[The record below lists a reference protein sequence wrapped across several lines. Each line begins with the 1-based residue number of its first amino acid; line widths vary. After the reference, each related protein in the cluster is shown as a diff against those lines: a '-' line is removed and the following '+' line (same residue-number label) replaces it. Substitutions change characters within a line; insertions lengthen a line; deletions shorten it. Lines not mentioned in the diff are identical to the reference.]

1 MNNFYCKKCNNLCP
15 SGILDNELCTD
26 CNLIGTII
34 SVFWGKF
41 GIQSCLIHNV
51 SKNGIVYAQRWNKKA
66 KCYTIPKPVIYYNG
80 VYRLNK

>member
-1 MNNFYCKKCNNLCP
+1 
-15 SGILDNELCTD
+15 
-26 CNLIGTII
+26 
-34 SVFWGKF
+34 VFWGKF

>member
-1 MNNFYCKKCNNLCP
+1 MDNFYCKKCNNLCP
-15 SGILDNELCTD
+15 SGTLDNELCTD

-51 SKNGIVYAQRWNKKA
+51 SKNGIIYA
-66 KCYTIPKPVIYYNG
+66 
-80 VYRLNK
+80 